1 MSIRTMASGK
11 SAWRGYQYYKENKVL
26 SLSQTGY
33 DEYTG
38 LVAGS
43 GADSYQ
49 VTINTEHPRQSKCN
63 CPHAD
68 GRRVVCKHMVALYFA
83 AFPDEAKQYMKEVK
97 EAERE
102 EEKRQKEHLAEIRA
116 YVKSLSKKE
125 LQDELF
131 ESLLQLDEIYRS
143 RW

>member
-43 GADSYQ
+43 SADPYQ
-49 VTINTEHPRQSKCN
+49 VTINTEHPRRSKCN

-68 GRRVVCKHMVALYFA
+68 GRRIVCKHMVALYFA
-83 AFPDEAKQYMKEVK
+83 AFPDEAKQYMKEVE

-102 EEKRQKEHLAEIRA
+102 EEKRQTEHLAEIRA

>member
-1 MSIRTMASGK
+1 MSIRTLASGA
-11 SAWRGYQYYKENKVL
+11 SAWRGYECYMGDKVL
-26 SLSQTGY
+26 TLSQTGD

-43 GADSYQ
+43 GSDPYE
-49 VTINTEHPRQSKCN
+49 VTIDTQHPRRSKCN

-83 AFPDEAKQYMKEVK
+83 AFPDEVKQYMEEVK

-102 EEKRQKEHLAEIRA
+102 EEKRQDEHLAEIRA

-125 LQDELF
+125 LQDKLF
-131 ESLLQLDEIYRS
+131 ESLLELEEMYHS

>member
-1 MSIRTMASGK
+1 MSIRTLASGA
-11 SAWRGYQYYKENKVL
+11 SAWRGYEYYIGDKVL
-26 SLSQTGY
+26 TLSQTGD

-43 GADSYQ
+43 GADPYE
-49 VTINTEHPRQSKCN
+49 VTIDTEHPRRSKCN
-63 CPHAD
+63 CPRAD

-83 AFPDEAKQYMKEVK
+83 AFPDEVKQYMEEVK

-102 EEKRQKEHLAEIRA
+102 EEKRQDEHLAEIRA

-125 LQDELF
+125 LQEELF
-131 ESLLQLDEIYRS
+131 EALLKLDEIYHS

>member
-1 MSIRTMASGK
+1 MSIRTMASGA
-11 SAWRGYQYYKENKVL
+11 SVWRGYQYYMENKVL
-26 SLSQTGY
+26 SLSQTGD

-43 GADSYQ
+43 GSDPYQ
-49 VTINTEHPRQSKCN
+49 VTINTEHPRRSKCN

-68 GRRVVCKHMVALYFA
+68 GRQVVCKHMVALYFS
-83 AFPDEAKQYMKEVK
+83 AFPDEAEQYMKEVK

-116 YVKSLSKKE
+116 YVNSLSKKE
-125 LQDELF
+125 LQEELF
-131 ESLLQLDEIYRS
+131 ESLLKLDEIYHG

>member
-1 MSIRTMASGK
+1 MSIRTIASGA
-11 SAWRGYQYYKENKVL
+11 SAWRGYQCYKENKVL

-43 GADSYQ
+43 GADPYQ
-49 VTINTEHPRQSKCN
+49 VTINTEHPRRSKCN

-116 YVKSLSKKE
+116 YVKSLSKRE

-131 ESLLQLDEIYRS
+131 ESLLKLDEIYRS

>member
-1 MSIRTMASGK
+1 MQRGTENEHPHNGQRQIRM
-11 SAWRGYQYYKENKVL
+11 
-26 SLSQTGY
+26 
-33 DEYTG
+33 G

-43 GADSYQ
+43 GADPYQ
-49 VTINTEHPRQSKCN
+49 VTINTEHPWRSKCN

-102 EEKRQKEHLAEIRA
+102 EEKRQEEHLAEIRA
-116 YVKSLSKKE
+116 YVKSLSKRE

-131 ESLLQLDEIYRS
+131 ESLLKLDEIYRS

>member
-1 MSIRTMASGK
+1 MSIRTMASGA
-11 SAWRGYQYYKENKVL
+11 SARRGYEYYMENKVL
-26 SLSQTGY
+26 SLSQTSD

-38 LVAGS
+38 MVAGS
-43 GADSYQ
+43 GSDPYQ
-49 VTINTEHPRQSKCN
+49 VTINTERPRRSKCN

-83 AFPDEAKQYMKEVK
+83 AFPDEAKQYMKDVK

-102 EEKRQKEHLAEIRA
+102 QEERLAEIRA

-125 LQDELF
+125 LQEALF
-131 ESLLQLDEIYRS
+131 ESLLNLDEIYQS